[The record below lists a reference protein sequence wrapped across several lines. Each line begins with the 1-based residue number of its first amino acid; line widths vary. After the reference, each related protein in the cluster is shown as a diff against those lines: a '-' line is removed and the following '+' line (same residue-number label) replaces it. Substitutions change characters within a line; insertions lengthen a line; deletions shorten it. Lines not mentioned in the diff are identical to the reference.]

1 MDQKI
6 MITSNDVNSV
16 LDNCETRNALGEIGI
31 DIVKRNG
38 ANLFISGS
46 NPIHQLQSIFLPTF
60 SSVPLVK
67 NPAEILCNVY

>member
-16 LDNCETRNALGEIGI
+16 LDNCETRNALGKIGI

-38 ANLFISGS
+38 ANLCYNKCKGNS
-46 NPIHQLQSIFLPTF
+46 
-60 SSVPLVK
+60 K
-67 NPAEILCNVY
+67 

>member
-46 NPIHQLQSIFLPTF
+46 NPIHPAAINIFANVPIC
-60 SSVPLVK
+60 SSCK
-67 NPAEILCNVY
+67 KSSRNPM